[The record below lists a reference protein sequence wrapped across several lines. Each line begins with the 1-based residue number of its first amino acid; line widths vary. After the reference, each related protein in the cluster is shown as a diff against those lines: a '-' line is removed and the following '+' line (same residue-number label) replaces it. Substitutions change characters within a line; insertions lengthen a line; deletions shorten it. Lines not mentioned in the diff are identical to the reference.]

1 MLTGMRNVES
11 HDREAELISRVK
23 SDEPSRVASQKK
35 NRSMGEIFRVVKPG
49 LHNGA
54 YLVSNKLLIRVV
66 YSFVWVH

>member
-35 NRSMGEIFRVVKPG
+35 TE
-49 LHNGA
+49 
-54 YLVSNKLLIRVV
+54 
-66 YSFVWVH
+66 VWVKYFELLSQVYTTERI